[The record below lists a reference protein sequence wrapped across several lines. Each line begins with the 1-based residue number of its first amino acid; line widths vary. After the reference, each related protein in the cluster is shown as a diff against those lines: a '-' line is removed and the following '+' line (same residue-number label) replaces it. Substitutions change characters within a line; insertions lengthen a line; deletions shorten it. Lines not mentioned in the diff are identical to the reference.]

1 MPKETEGKSSFIV
14 VDSCVLPD
22 IFEKVLLVKKLIASG
37 KEKSSASACKAVGI
51 SRSAFYKYKDY
62 VYSYEEK
69 LTQRIISISTVL
81 HDEPGILAGFISHL
95 HSLNANILTVNQ
107 SIPVDGVASV
117 TISLRLTENSHDIMG
132 LKNILSR
139 LRGVVE
145 LKIIP
150 GE

>member
-107 SIPVDGVASV
+107 SIPVDGVAS
-117 TISLRLTENSHDIMG
+117 
-132 LKNILSR
+132 
-139 LRGVVE
+139 
-145 LKIIP
+145 
-150 GE
+150 

>member
-145 LKIIP
+145 LKIIS

>member
-1 MPKETEGKSSFIV
+1 MPKETAGSSFIV
-14 VDSCVLPD
+14 VDSCVLPE

-37 KEKSSASACKAVGI
+37 EEKSSASACKAVDI

-69 LTQRIISISTVL
+69 FTQRIISIYTVL
-81 HDEPGILAGFISHL
+81 RDEPGVLAGFISHL

-107 SIPVDGVASV
+107 SIPVDSVASV
-117 TISLRLTENSHDIMG
+117 TISLRLTENSQDIVG

-145 LKIIP
+145 LKIIS

>member
-1 MPKETEGKSSFIV
+1 
-14 VDSCVLPD
+14 
-22 IFEKVLLVKKLIASG
+22 
-37 KEKSSASACKAVGI
+37 
-51 SRSAFYKYKDY
+51 
-62 VYSYEEK
+62 
-69 LTQRIISISTVL
+69 
-81 HDEPGILAGFISHL
+81 FISHL

-117 TISLRLTENSHDIMG
+117 TISLRLTENSQDIMG

-145 LKIIP
+145 LKIIS

>member
-117 TISLRLTENSHDIMG
+117 TISLRLTENSQDIMG

-145 LKIIP
+145 LKIIS

>member
-69 LTQRIISISTVL
+69 LTQRIISIYTVL
-81 HDEPGILAGFISHL
+81 SDEPGILAGFISHL

-117 TISLRLTENSHDIMG
+117 TISLRLTENSQDIMG

-145 LKIIP
+145 LKIIS

>member
-1 MPKETEGKSSFIV
+1 MPKETEGKSSFID

-69 LTQRIISISTVL
+69 LTQRIISISTFL

-117 TISLRLTENSHDIMG
+117 TISLRLTENSQDIMG

-145 LKIIP
+145 LKIIS

>member
-117 TISLRLTENSHDIMG
+117 TISLRLTENSQDIMG

-139 LRGVVE
+139 LRVQRFP
-145 LKIIP
+145 LLSLI
-150 GE
+150 

>member
-69 LTQRIISISTVL
+69 LTQRIISIYTVL
-81 HDEPGILAGFISHL
+81 NDEPGILAGFISHL

-117 TISLRLTENSHDIMG
+117 TISLRLTENSQDIMG

-145 LKIIP
+145 LKIIS

>member
-22 IFEKVLLVKKLIASG
+22 IYEKVLLVKKLIASG

-95 HSLNANILTVNQ
+95 HSLDANILTVNQ

-117 TISLRLTENSHDIMG
+117 TISLRLRENSQDIMG

-145 LKIIP
+145 LKIIS

>member
-1 MPKETEGKSSFIV
+1 MEQNKYLLVESSA
-14 VDSCVLPD
+14 LPD
-22 IFEKVLLVKKLIASG
+22 VFLKVCEAKSLLAKGDVKNAS
-37 KEKSSASACKAVGI
+37 EAAKAVGI

-117 TISLRLTENSHDIMG
+117 TISLRLTENSQDIMG

-145 LKIIP
+145 LKIIS

>member
-1 MPKETEGKSSFIV
+1 M
-14 VDSCVLPD
+14 PD

-117 TISLRLTENSHDIMG
+117 TISLRLTENSQDIMG

-145 LKIIP
+145 LKIIS

>member
-81 HDEPGILAGFISHL
+81 HDEPGILAGFISQL

-117 TISLRLTENSHDIMG
+117 TISLRLTENSQDIMG

-145 LKIIP
+145 LKIIS

>member
-37 KEKSSASACKAVGI
+37 KEKSSASACRAVGI

-117 TISLRLTENSHDIMG
+117 TISLRLTENSQDIMG

-145 LKIIP
+145 LKIIS